1 MAIEASAI
9 LPADSLEELRI
20 QFNNL
25 VSDVDGITGGNSFVS
40 SIIFEGSTADANE
53 TTLTATDPTAD
64 RIITIPD
71 ATGTMVTT
79 GNAAVGTTTTSIGD
93 VDHVLVNDGGVLKK
107 ITASN
112 LVAGTASPVAA
123 DNITVGDSAVSIAT
137 SAGNITIDAQE
148 GDTDIIFKGTD
159 SSSDI
164 TALTLDMSDAGKAI
178 FNGAIS
184 ATTITLSADGGV
196 IVPDDGNIGSA
207 SSTAAMQISSGGI
220 VTFVDDIKIKDGGTI
235 GVASAADAMT
245 VSAAGIVTFK
255 DDILIKDG
263 GTIGV
268 ASAATAMTISAAG
281 IVTFVD
287 DILIK
292 DGGTIGVASSTSA
305 ITIASSG
312 IVTLVDDLLI
322 KDGGTIG
329 VASSTSAITI
339 ASSGIV
345 TLVDD
350 LLIKDGGTI
359 GAASSTGAITI
370 ASSGIVTFVD
380 DILIKDGGTIGVA
393 SSTSAI
399 TISSG
404 GIVTLV
410 DDLLLKDAC
419 TIGTATTAGAISIA
433 ADGLVNLATAAA
445 TVNSAVIRTAG
456 TDTIWIPAAAM
467 RPTSSNGCAA
477 ITDIETTS
485 GRPDM
490 QVLDFDPS
498 SDEHAQFQISM
509 PKSWNEGTITAQ
521 FYWTTTATD
530 TDGVSWAIQG
540 VCVSDNDTIDVAYG
554 TAIVV
559 DDSALG
565 AAEDL
570 CVTAA
575 TGAITIGGSP
585 AAGDLAFF
593 RVFRDVSDSNDDMG
607 EDARLIGVKIFFT
620 TNAATDA

>member
-9 LPADSLEELRI
+9 LPADSLEELRV

-25 VSDVDGITGGNSFVS
+25 ITDVDGISSGNSFVS
-40 SIIFEGSTADANE
+40 SIIFEGATADANE
-53 TTLTATDPTAD
+53 TVLFATDPTAD
-64 RIITIPD
+64 RVITLPD
-71 ATGTMVTT
+71 VTGTVITT
-79 GNAAVGTTTTSIGD
+79 ANASAGTTTTSAGD
-93 VDHVLVNDGGVLKK
+93 ADHVLINDGGVLKK
-107 ITASN
+107 ITRAN
-112 LVAGTASPVAA
+112 LGIGGTAGAVAA
-123 DNITVGDSAVSIAT
+123 DDISAGDAAVSIAT
-137 SAGNITIDAQE
+137 SSGSITIDAQA
-148 GDTDIIFKGTD
+148 GDADIIFKGTD
-159 SSSDI
+159 DSSDI

-184 ATTITLSADGGV
+184 ATTITLSADGGLLL
-196 IVPDDGNIGSA
+196 PNDGNIGSA
-207 SSTAAMQISSGGI
+207 GSTAAMQIASTGI
-220 VTFVDDIKIKDGGTI
+220 VTF
-235 GVASAADAMT
+235 A
-245 VSAAGIVTFK
+245 

-268 ASAATAMTISAAG
+268 ASTVDAMTISSAGIVTFKDDIILKDAATIGVASSTSAISIASTGIVTFIDDIVVKDAGTIGSASAPTAIGIASSG

-339 ASSGIV
+339 AS
-345 TLVDD
+345 T
-350 LLIKDGGTI
+350 
-359 GAASSTGAITI
+359 
-370 ASSGIVTFVD
+370 
-380 DILIKDGGTIGVA
+380 
-393 SSTSAI
+393 
-399 TISSG
+399 

-419 TIGTATTAGAISIA
+419 TIGTATTAGAIAIA
-433 ADGLVNLATAAA
+433 ADGTVDLATAGA
-445 TVNSAVIRTAG
+445 TVNSAVIKTAG
-456 TDTIWIPAAAM
+456 IDTIWIPAAAM
-467 RPTSSNGCAA
+467 RPTVSNGCAA
-477 ITDIETTS
+477 LTEVETTS

-490 QVLDFDPS
+490 QVLDFDTS
-498 SDEHAQFQISM
+498 ADEHAQFQISM
-509 PKSWNEGTITAQ
+509 PKSWNEGTVTAQ

-530 TDGVSWAIQG
+530 TDGVSWGIQG

-559 DDSALG
+559 DDAALG

-570 CVTAA
+570 CVSAATAA
-575 TGAITIGGSP
+575 ITLGGSP

-593 RVFRDVSDSNDDMG
+593 RVFRDVSDSNDTAA

-620 TNAATDA
+620 TDAATDA

>member
-9 LPADSLEELRI
+9 LPADSLEELRV

-25 VSDVDGITGGNSFVS
+25 ITDVDGISSGNSFVS
-40 SIIFEGSTADANE
+40 SIIFEGATADANE
-53 TTLTATDPTAD
+53 TVLFATDPTAD
-64 RIITIPD
+64 RVITLPD
-71 ATGTMVTT
+71 VTGTVITT
-79 GNAAVGTTTTSIGD
+79 GNASAGTTTTSAGD
-93 VDHVLVNDGGVLKK
+93 ADHVLINDGGVLKK
-107 ITASN
+107 ITRAN
-112 LVAGTASPVAA
+112 LGIGGTAGAVAA
-123 DNITVGDSAVSIAT
+123 DDISAGDAAVSIAT
-137 SAGNITIDAQE
+137 TSGSITIDAQA
-148 GDTDIIFKGTD
+148 GDADIIFKGTD
-159 SSSDI
+159 DSSDI

-184 ATTITLSADGGV
+184 ATTITLSADGGLLL
-196 IVPDDGNIGSA
+196 PNDGNIGSA
-207 SSTAAMQISSGGI
+207 GSTAAMQIASTGI
-220 VTFVDDIKIKDGGTI
+220 VTF
-235 GVASAADAMT
+235 A
-245 VSAAGIVTFK
+245 

-268 ASAATAMTISAAG
+268 ASTVDAMTISSAGIVTFKDDIILKDAATIGVASSTSAISIASTGIVSFIDDIAIKDGGTIGSASAPTAMTVSAAG
-281 IVTFVD
+281 IVTFLD

-292 DGGTIGVASSTSA
+292 DGGTIGAASSTGA

-339 ASSGIV
+339 AS
-345 TLVDD
+345 T
-350 LLIKDGGTI
+350 
-359 GAASSTGAITI
+359 
-370 ASSGIVTFVD
+370 
-380 DILIKDGGTIGVA
+380 
-393 SSTSAI
+393 
-399 TISSG
+399 

-419 TIGTATTAGAISIA
+419 TIGTATTAGAIAIA
-433 ADGLVNLATAAA
+433 ADGTVDLATAGA
-445 TVNSAVIRTAG
+445 TVNSAVIKTAG
-456 TDTIWIPAAAM
+456 IDTIWIPAAAM
-467 RPTSSNGCAA
+467 RPTVSNGCASL
-477 ITDIETTS
+477 TEVETTS

-490 QVLDFDPS
+490 QVLDFDTS
-498 SDEHAQFQISM
+498 ADEHAQFQISM
-509 PKSWNEGTITAQ
+509 PKSWNEGTVTAQ

-530 TDGVSWAIQG
+530 TDGVSWGIQG

-559 DDSALG
+559 DDAALG

-570 CVTAA
+570 CVSAATAA
-575 TGAITIGGSP
+575 ITLGGSP

-593 RVFRDVSDSNDDMG
+593 RVFRDVSDSNDTAA

-620 TNAATDA
+620 TDAATDA

>member
-9 LPADSLEELRI
+9 LPADSLEELRV

-25 VSDVDGITGGNSFVS
+25 ITDVDGISSGNSFVS

-53 TTLTATDPTAD
+53 TVLFATDPTAD
-64 RIITIPD
+64 RVITLPD
-71 ATGTMVTT
+71 VTGTVITT
-79 GNAAVGTTTTSIGD
+79 GNASAGTTTTSAGD
-93 VDHVLVNDGGVLKK
+93 ADHVLINDGGVLKK
-107 ITASN
+107 ITRAN
-112 LVAGTASPVAA
+112 LGIGGTAGAVAA
-123 DNITVGDSAVSIAT
+123 DDISAGDAAVSIAT
-137 SAGNITIDAQE
+137 TSGSITIDAQA
-148 GDTDIIFKGTD
+148 GDADIIFKGTD
-159 SSSDI
+159 DSSDI

-184 ATTITLSADGGV
+184 ATTITLSADGGLLL
-196 IVPDDGNIGSA
+196 PNDGNIGSA
-207 SSTAAMQISSGGI
+207 GSTAAMQIASTGI
-220 VTFVDDIKIKDGGTI
+220 VTF
-235 GVASAADAMT
+235 S
-245 VSAAGIVTFK
+245 

-268 ASAATAMTISAAG
+268 ASTVDAMTISSAGIVTFKDDIILKDAATIGVASSTSAISIASTGIVSFIDDIAIKDGGTIGSASAPTAMTVSAAG
-281 IVTFVD
+281 IVTFLD

-292 DGGTIGVASSTSA
+292 DGGTIGAASSTGA

-339 ASSGIV
+339 AS
-345 TLVDD
+345 T
-350 LLIKDGGTI
+350 
-359 GAASSTGAITI
+359 
-370 ASSGIVTFVD
+370 
-380 DILIKDGGTIGVA
+380 
-393 SSTSAI
+393 
-399 TISSG
+399 

-433 ADGLVNLATAAA
+433 ADGKVNLATAAA
-445 TVNSAVIRTAG
+445 TVNSAVIKTAG
-456 TDTIWIPAAAM
+456 IDTIWIPAAAM
-467 RPTSSNGCAA
+467 RPTVSNGCAA
-477 ITDIETTS
+477 LTEVETTS

-490 QVLDFDPS
+490 QVLDFDTS
-498 SDEHAQFQISM
+498 ADEHAQFQISM

-530 TDGVSWAIQG
+530 TDGVSWGIQG

-559 DDSALG
+559 DDAALG

-570 CVTAA
+570 CVSAATAA
-575 TGAITIGGSP
+575 ITLGGSP

-593 RVFRDVSDSNDDMG
+593 RVFRDVSDSNDTAA

-620 TNAATDA
+620 TDAATDA

>member
-9 LPADSLEELRI
+9 LPADSLEELRV

-25 VSDVDGITGGNSFVS
+25 ITDVDGISSGNSFVS
-40 SIIFEGSTADANE
+40 SIIFEGATADANE
-53 TTLTATDPTAD
+53 TVLFATDPTAD
-64 RIITIPD
+64 RVITLPD
-71 ATGTMVTT
+71 VTGTVITT
-79 GNAAVGTTTTSIGD
+79 GNASAGTTTTSAGD
-93 VDHVLVNDGGVLKK
+93 ADHVLINDGGVLKK
-107 ITASN
+107 ITRAN
-112 LVAGTASPVAA
+112 LGIGGTAGAVAA
-123 DNITVGDSAVSIAT
+123 DDISAGDAAVSIAT
-137 SAGNITIDAQE
+137 TSGSITIDAQA
-148 GDTDIIFKGTD
+148 GDADIIFKGTD
-159 SSSDI
+159 DTTDI

-184 ATTITLSADGGV
+184 ATTITLSADGGLLL
-196 IVPDDGNIGSA
+196 PNDGNIGSA
-207 SSTAAMQISSGGI
+207 GSTAAMQIASTGI
-220 VTFVDDIKIKDGGTI
+220 VTF
-235 GVASAADAMT
+235 A
-245 VSAAGIVTFK
+245 

-268 ASAATAMTISAAG
+268 ASTVDAMTISSAGIVTFKDDIILKDAATIGVASSTSAISIASTGIVTFIDDIVVKDAGTIGSASAPTAIGIASSG

-339 ASSGIV
+339 AS
-345 TLVDD
+345 T
-350 LLIKDGGTI
+350 
-359 GAASSTGAITI
+359 
-370 ASSGIVTFVD
+370 
-380 DILIKDGGTIGVA
+380 
-393 SSTSAI
+393 
-399 TISSG
+399 

-433 ADGLVNLATAAA
+433 ADGKVNLATAAA
-445 TVNSAVIRTAG
+445 TVNSAVIKTAG
-456 TDTIWIPAAAM
+456 IDTIWIPAAAM
-467 RPTSSNGCAA
+467 RPTVSNGCAA
-477 ITDIETTS
+477 LTEVETTS

-490 QVLDFDPS
+490 QVLDFDTS
-498 SDEHAQFQISM
+498 ADEHAQFQISM
-509 PKSWNEGTITAQ
+509 PKSWNEGTVTAQ

-530 TDGVSWAIQG
+530 TDGVSWGIQG

-559 DDSALG
+559 DDAALG

-570 CVTAA
+570 CVSAATAA
-575 TGAITIGGSP
+575 ITLGGSP

-593 RVFRDVSDSNDDMG
+593 RVFRYVSDSNDDMG

-620 TNAATDA
+620 TDAATDA

>member
-53 TTLTATDPTAD
+53 TVLFATDPTAD
-64 RIITIPD
+64 RVITLPD
-71 ATGTMVTT
+71 VTGTVITT
-79 GNAAVGTTTTSIGD
+79 ANASAGTTTTSAGD
-93 VDHVLVNDGGVLKK
+93 ADHVLINDGGVLKK
-107 ITASN
+107 ITRAN
-112 LVAGTASPVAA
+112 LGIGGTAGAVAA
-123 DNITVGDSAVSIAT
+123 DDISAGDAAVSIAT
-137 SAGNITIDAQE
+137 TSGSITIDAQA
-148 GDTDIIFKGTD
+148 GDADIVFKGTD
-159 SSSDI
+159 DSSDI

-184 ATTITLSADGGV
+184 ATTITLSADGGLLL
-196 IVPDDGNIGSA
+196 PNDGNIGSA
-207 SSTAAMQISSGGI
+207 GSTAAMQIASTGI
-220 VTFVDDIKIKDGGTI
+220 VTF
-235 GVASAADAMT
+235 A
-245 VSAAGIVTFK
+245 

-268 ASAATAMTISAAG
+268 ASTVDAMTISSAG
-281 IVTFVD
+281 IVTFKD
-287 DILIK
+287 DIILK
-292 DGGTIGVASSTSA
+292 DAATIGVASSTSA
-305 ITIASSG
+305 ISIASTGIVTFIDDIVVKDAGTIGSASAPTAIGIASSG

-359 GAASSTGAITI
+359 G
-370 ASSGIVTFVD
+370 
-380 DILIKDGGTIGVA
+380 VA

-399 TISSG
+399 TIAST

-477 ITDIETTS
+477 ITDVETTS

-509 PKSWNEGTITAQ
+509 PKSWNEGTITAS

-530 TDGVSWAIQG
+530 TDGVSWGIQG

-575 TGAITIGGSP
+575 TGAITLAGSP

>member
-9 LPADSLEELRI
+9 LPADSLEELRV

-25 VSDVDGITGGNSFVS
+25 ITDVDGISSGNSFVS
-40 SIIFEGSTADANE
+40 SIIFEGATADANE
-53 TTLTATDPTAD
+53 TVLFATDPTAD
-64 RIITIPD
+64 RVITLPD
-71 ATGTMVTT
+71 VTGTVITT
-79 GNAAVGTTTTSIGD
+79 GNASAGTTTTSAGD
-93 VDHVLVNDGGVLKK
+93 ADHVLINDGGVLKK
-107 ITASN
+107 ITRAN
-112 LVAGTASPVAA
+112 LGIGGTAGAVAA
-123 DNITVGDSAVSIAT
+123 DDISAGDAAVSIAT
-137 SAGNITIDAQE
+137 TSGSITIDAQA
-148 GDTDIIFKGTD
+148 GDADIIFKGTD
-159 SSSDI
+159 DSSDI

-184 ATTITLSADGGV
+184 ATTITLSADGGLLL
-196 IVPDDGNIGSA
+196 PNDGNIGSA
-207 SSTAAMQISSGGI
+207 GSTAAMQIASTGI
-220 VTFVDDIKIKDGGTI
+220 VTF
-235 GVASAADAMT
+235 A
-245 VSAAGIVTFK
+245 

-268 ASAATAMTISAAG
+268 ASTVDAMTISSAGIVTFKDDIILKDAATIGVASSTSAISIASTGIVSFIDDIAIKDGGTIGSASAPTAMTVSAAG

-339 ASSGIV
+339 AS
-345 TLVDD
+345 T
-350 LLIKDGGTI
+350 
-359 GAASSTGAITI
+359 
-370 ASSGIVTFVD
+370 
-380 DILIKDGGTIGVA
+380 
-393 SSTSAI
+393 
-399 TISSG
+399 

-433 ADGLVNLATAAA
+433 ADGKVNLATAAA
-445 TVNSAVIRTAG
+445 TVNSAVIKTAG
-456 TDTIWIPAAAM
+456 IDTIWIPAAAM
-467 RPTSSNGCAA
+467 RPTVSNGCAA
-477 ITDIETTS
+477 LTEVETTS

-490 QVLDFDPS
+490 QVLDFDTS
-498 SDEHAQFQISM
+498 ADEHAQFQISM
-509 PKSWNEGTITAQ
+509 PKSWNEGTVTAQ

-530 TDGVSWAIQG
+530 TDGVSWGIQG

-559 DDSALG
+559 DDAALG

-570 CVTAA
+570 CVSAATAA
-575 TGAITIGGSP
+575 ITLGGSP

-593 RVFRDVSDSNDDMG
+593 RVFRDVSDSNDTAA

-620 TNAATDA
+620 TDAATDA

>member
-9 LPADSLEELRI
+9 LPADSLEELRV

-25 VSDVDGITGGNSFVS
+25 ITDVDGISSGNSFVS
-40 SIIFEGSTADANE
+40 SIIFEGATADANE
-53 TTLTATDPTAD
+53 TVLFATDPTAD
-64 RIITIPD
+64 RVITLPD
-71 ATGTMVTT
+71 VTGTVITT
-79 GNAAVGTTTTSIGD
+79 ANASAGTTTTSAGD
-93 VDHVLVNDGGVLKK
+93 ADHVLINDGGVLKK
-107 ITASN
+107 ITRAN
-112 LVAGTASPVAA
+112 LGIGGTAGAVAA
-123 DNITVGDSAVSIAT
+123 DDISAGDAAVSIAT
-137 SAGNITIDAQE
+137 TSGSITIDAQA
-148 GDTDIIFKGTD
+148 GDADIIFKGTD
-159 SSSDI
+159 DSSDI

-184 ATTITLSADGGV
+184 ATTITLSADGGLLL
-196 IVPDDGNIGSA
+196 PNDGNIGSA
-207 SSTAAMQISSGGI
+207 GSTAAMQIASTGI
-220 VTFVDDIKIKDGGTI
+220 VTF
-235 GVASAADAMT
+235 A
-245 VSAAGIVTFK
+245 

-268 ASAATAMTISAAG
+268 ASTVDAMTISSAG
-281 IVTFVD
+281 IVTFKD
-287 DILIK
+287 DIILK
-292 DGGTIGVASSTSA
+292 DAATIGVASSTSA
-305 ITIASSG
+305 ISIASTG
-312 IVTLVDDLLI
+312 IVSFIDDIAI

-329 VASSTSAITI
+329 SASAPTAMTVSA
-339 ASSGIV
+339 AGIV
-345 TLVDD
+345 TFLDD
-350 LLIKDGGTI
+350 ILIKDGGTI

-399 TISSG
+399 TIAST

-467 RPTSSNGCAA
+467 RPTVSNGCAA
-477 ITDIETTS
+477 LTEVETTS

-490 QVLDFDPS
+490 QVLDFDGS

-521 FYWTTTATD
+521 FYWCSTATD

-559 DDSALG
+559 DDANLG

-570 CVTAA
+570 CVSAA
-575 TGAITIGGSP
+575 TGAITIAGSP

-593 RVFRDVSDSNDDMG
+593 RVFRDVSDSNDTAA

-620 TNAATDA
+620 TDAATDA

>member
-9 LPADSLEELRI
+9 LPADSLEELRV

-25 VSDVDGITGGNSFVS
+25 ITDVDGISSGNSFVS
-40 SIIFEGSTADANE
+40 SIIFEGATADANE
-53 TTLTATDPTAD
+53 TVLFATDPTAD
-64 RIITIPD
+64 RVITLPD
-71 ATGTMVTT
+71 VTGTVITT
-79 GNAAVGTTTTSIGD
+79 GNASAGTTTTSAGD
-93 VDHVLVNDGGVLKK
+93 ADHVLINDGGVLKK
-107 ITASN
+107 ITRAN
-112 LVAGTASPVAA
+112 LGIGGTAGAVAA
-123 DNITVGDSAVSIAT
+123 DDISAGDAAVSIAT
-137 SAGNITIDAQE
+137 TSGSITIDAQA
-148 GDTDIIFKGTD
+148 GDADIIFKGTD
-159 SSSDI
+159 DSSDI

-184 ATTITLSADGGV
+184 ATTITLSADGGLLL
-196 IVPDDGNIGSA
+196 PNDGNIGSA
-207 SSTAAMQISSGGI
+207 GSTAAMQIASTGI
-220 VTFVDDIKIKDGGTI
+220 VTF
-235 GVASAADAMT
+235 A
-245 VSAAGIVTFK
+245 

-268 ASAATAMTISAAG
+268 ASTVDAMTISSAGIVTFKDDIILKDAATIGVASSTSAISIASTGIVSFIDDIAIKDGGTIGSASAPTAMTVSAAG

-339 ASSGIV
+339 AS
-345 TLVDD
+345 T
-350 LLIKDGGTI
+350 
-359 GAASSTGAITI
+359 
-370 ASSGIVTFVD
+370 
-380 DILIKDGGTIGVA
+380 
-393 SSTSAI
+393 
-399 TISSG
+399 

-433 ADGLVNLATAAA
+433 ADGKVNLATAAA
-445 TVNSAVIRTAG
+445 TVNSAVIKTAG
-456 TDTIWIPAAAM
+456 IDTIWIPAAAM
-467 RPTSSNGCAA
+467 RPTVSNGCAA
-477 ITDIETTS
+477 LTEVETTS

-490 QVLDFDPS
+490 QVLDFDTS
-498 SDEHAQFQISM
+498 ADEHAQFQISM
-509 PKSWNEGTITAQ
+509 PKSWNEGTVTAQ

-530 TDGVSWAIQG
+530 TDGVSWGIQG

-559 DDSALG
+559 DDAALG

-570 CVTAA
+570 CVSAATAA
-575 TGAITIGGSP
+575 ITLGGSP

-620 TNAATDA
+620 TDAATDA

>member
-25 VSDVDGITGGNSFVS
+25 VTDVDGISGGNSFVS
-40 SIIFEGSTADANE
+40 SIIFEGSTADAYE
-53 TTLTATDPTAD
+53 TVLLATDPTAD
-64 RIITIPD
+64 NTITLPNV
-71 ATGTMVTT
+71 TGTILTT
-79 GNAAVGTTTTSIGD
+79 GNSAIGTTTTSLGD

-107 ITASN
+107 ITYAN
-112 LVAGTASPVAA
+112 LGVGAAAA
-123 DNITVGDSAVSIAT
+123 DDITAGDGAVSIAT
-137 SAGNITIDAQE
+137 SSGNITIDAQA

-159 SSSDI
+159 DTTDI
-164 TALTLDMSDAGKAI
+164 TALTLDMSEAGKAI
-178 FNGAIS
+178 FNGAIT
-184 ATTITLSADGGV
+184 ATTITLSADGGLLL
-196 IVPDDGNIGSA
+196 PNDGNIGSA
-207 SSTAAMQISSGGI
+207 GSTAAMQISSGGI
-220 VTFVDDIKIKDGGTI
+220 VTF
-235 GVASAADAMT
+235 A
-245 VSAAGIVTFK
+245 

-268 ASAATAMTISAAG
+268 ASSTSAITIASTGIVTLVDDLILKDTATIGVTSSTSAISIASTGIVTFIDDIVVKDAGTIGSASAPTAIGIASSG

-312 IVTLVDDLLI
+312 IVTFVDDLLI

-339 ASSGIV
+339 AS
-345 TLVDD
+345 T
-350 LLIKDGGTI
+350 
-359 GAASSTGAITI
+359 
-370 ASSGIVTFVD
+370 
-380 DILIKDGGTIGVA
+380 
-393 SSTSAI
+393 
-399 TISSG
+399 

-467 RPTSSNGCAA
+467 RPTSSNGCAS
-477 ITDIETTS
+477 ITDVETTS

-490 QVLDFDPS
+490 QVLDFDAS

-509 PKSWNEGTITAQ
+509 PKSWNEGTITAS
-521 FYWTTTATD
+521 FYWCSTATD
-530 TDGVSWAIQG
+530 TDGVSWGIQG

-554 TAIVV
+554 TAVVV
-559 DDSALG
+559 DDANLG

-570 CVTAA
+570 CVSAV
-575 TGAITIGGSP
+575 TGAVTLAGSP

-593 RVFRDVSDSNDDMG
+593 RVFRDVSDGNDTAT

>member
-9 LPADSLEELRI
+9 LPADSLEELRV

-25 VSDVDGITGGNSFVS
+25 ITDVDGISSGNSFVS
-40 SIIFEGSTADANE
+40 SIIFEGATADANE
-53 TTLTATDPTAD
+53 TVLFATDPTAD
-64 RIITIPD
+64 RVITLPD
-71 ATGTMVTT
+71 VTGTVITT
-79 GNAAVGTTTTSIGD
+79 GNASAGTTTTSAGD
-93 VDHVLVNDGGVLKK
+93 ADHVLINDGGVLKK
-107 ITASN
+107 ITRAN
-112 LVAGTASPVAA
+112 LGIGGTAGAVAA
-123 DNITVGDSAVSIAT
+123 DDISAGDAAVSIAT
-137 SAGNITIDAQE
+137 TSGSITIDAQA
-148 GDTDIIFKGTD
+148 GDADIIFKGTD
-159 SSSDI
+159 DSSDI

-184 ATTITLSADGGV
+184 ATTITLSADGGLLL
-196 IVPDDGNIGSA
+196 PNDGNIGSA
-207 SSTAAMQISSGGI
+207 GSTAAMQIASTGI
-220 VTFVDDIKIKDGGTI
+220 VTF
-235 GVASAADAMT
+235 A
-245 VSAAGIVTFK
+245 

-268 ASAATAMTISAAG
+268 ASTVDAMTISSAGIVTFKDDIILKDAATIGVASSTSAISIASTGIVSFIDDIAIKDGGTIGSASAPTAMTVSAAG
-281 IVTFVD
+281 IVTFLD

-292 DGGTIGVASSTSA
+292 DGGTIGAASSTGA

-339 ASSGIV
+339 AS
-345 TLVDD
+345 T
-350 LLIKDGGTI
+350 
-359 GAASSTGAITI
+359 
-370 ASSGIVTFVD
+370 
-380 DILIKDGGTIGVA
+380 
-393 SSTSAI
+393 
-399 TISSG
+399 

-433 ADGLVNLATAAA
+433 ADGKVNLATAAA
-445 TVNSAVIRTAG
+445 TVNSAVIKTAG
-456 TDTIWIPAAAM
+456 IDTIWIPAAAM
-467 RPTSSNGCAA
+467 RPTVSNGCAA
-477 ITDIETTS
+477 LTEVETTS

-490 QVLDFDPS
+490 QVLDFDTS
-498 SDEHAQFQISM
+498 ADEHAQFQISM
-509 PKSWNEGTITAQ
+509 PKSWNEGTVTAQ

-530 TDGVSWAIQG
+530 TDGVSWGIQG

-559 DDSALG
+559 DDAALG

-570 CVTAA
+570 CVSAATAA
-575 TGAITIGGSP
+575 ITLGGSP

-620 TNAATDA
+620 TDAATDA

>member
-9 LPADSLEELRI
+9 LPADSLEELRV

-25 VSDVDGITGGNSFVS
+25 ITDVDGISSGNSFVS
-40 SIIFEGSTADANE
+40 SIIFEGATADANE
-53 TTLTATDPTAD
+53 TVLFATDPTAD
-64 RIITIPD
+64 RVITLPD
-71 ATGTMVTT
+71 VTGTVITT
-79 GNAAVGTTTTSIGD
+79 ANASAGTTTTSAGD
-93 VDHVLVNDGGVLKK
+93 ADHVLINDGGVLKK
-107 ITASN
+107 ITRAN
-112 LVAGTASPVAA
+112 LGIGGTAGAVAA
-123 DNITVGDSAVSIAT
+123 DDISAGDAAVSIAT
-137 SAGNITIDAQE
+137 SSGSITIDAQA

-159 SSSDI
+159 DTTDI

-184 ATTITLSADGGV
+184 ATTITLSADGGLLL
-196 IVPDDGNIGSA
+196 PNDGNIGSA
-207 SSTAAMQISSGGI
+207 GSTAAMQIASTGI
-220 VTFVDDIKIKDGGTI
+220 VTF
-235 GVASAADAMT
+235 A
-245 VSAAGIVTFK
+245 

-268 ASAATAMTISAAG
+268 ASTVDAMTISSAGIVTFKDDIILKDAATIGVASSTSAISIASTGIVSFIDDIAIKDGGTIGSASAPTAMTVSAAG
-281 IVTFVD
+281 IVTFLD

-292 DGGTIGVASSTSA
+292 DGGTIGAASSTGA

-339 ASSGIV
+339 AS
-345 TLVDD
+345 T
-350 LLIKDGGTI
+350 
-359 GAASSTGAITI
+359 
-370 ASSGIVTFVD
+370 
-380 DILIKDGGTIGVA
+380 
-393 SSTSAI
+393 
-399 TISSG
+399 

-433 ADGLVNLATAAA
+433 ADGKVNLATAAA
-445 TVNSAVIRTAG
+445 TVNSAVIKTAG
-456 TDTIWIPAAAM
+456 IDTIWIPAAAM
-467 RPTSSNGCAA
+467 RPTVSNGCAA
-477 ITDIETTS
+477 LTEVETTS

-490 QVLDFDPS
+490 QVLDFDTS
-498 SDEHAQFQISM
+498 ADEHAQFQISM

-530 TDGVSWAIQG
+530 TDGVSWGIQG

-559 DDSALG
+559 DDAALG

-570 CVTAA
+570 CVSAATAA
-575 TGAITIGGSP
+575 ITLGGSP

-620 TNAATDA
+620 TDAATDA

>member
-9 LPADSLEELRI
+9 LPADSLEELRV

-25 VSDVDGITGGNSFVS
+25 ITDVDGISSGNSFVS

-53 TTLTATDPTAD
+53 TVLFATDPTAD
-64 RIITIPD
+64 RVITLPD
-71 ATGTMVTT
+71 VTGTVITT
-79 GNAAVGTTTTSIGD
+79 GNASAGTTTTSAGD
-93 VDHVLVNDGGVLKK
+93 ADHVLINDGGVLKK
-107 ITASN
+107 ITRAN
-112 LVAGTASPVAA
+112 LGIGGTAGAVAA
-123 DNITVGDSAVSIAT
+123 DDISAGDAAVSIAT
-137 SAGNITIDAQE
+137 TSGSITIDAQA
-148 GDTDIIFKGTD
+148 GDADIIFKGTD
-159 SSSDI
+159 DSSDI

-184 ATTITLSADGGV
+184 ATTITLSADGGLLL
-196 IVPDDGNIGSA
+196 PNDGNIGSA
-207 SSTAAMQISSGGI
+207 GSTAAMQIASTGI
-220 VTFVDDIKIKDGGTI
+220 VTF
-235 GVASAADAMT
+235 A
-245 VSAAGIVTFK
+245 

-268 ASAATAMTISAAG
+268 ASTVDAMTISSAGIVTFKDDIILKDAATIGVASSTSAISIASTGIVSFIDDIAIKDGGTIGSASAPTAMTVSAAG

-339 ASSGIV
+339 AS
-345 TLVDD
+345 T
-350 LLIKDGGTI
+350 
-359 GAASSTGAITI
+359 
-370 ASSGIVTFVD
+370 
-380 DILIKDGGTIGVA
+380 
-393 SSTSAI
+393 
-399 TISSG
+399 

-433 ADGLVNLATAAA
+433 ADGKVNLATAAA
-445 TVNSAVIRTAG
+445 TVNSAVIKTAG
-456 TDTIWIPAAAM
+456 IDTIWIPAAAM
-467 RPTSSNGCAA
+467 RPTVSNGCAA
-477 ITDIETTS
+477 LTEVETTS

-490 QVLDFDPS
+490 QVLDFDTS
-498 SDEHAQFQISM
+498 ADEHAQFQISM
-509 PKSWNEGTITAQ
+509 PKSWNEGTVTAQ

-530 TDGVSWAIQG
+530 TDGVSWGIQG

-559 DDSALG
+559 DDAALG

-570 CVTAA
+570 CVSAATAA
-575 TGAITIGGSP
+575 ITLGGSP

-620 TNAATDA
+620 TDAATDA

>member
-1 MAIEASAI
+1 MALEASAI

-25 VSDVDGITGGNSFVS
+25 VIDVDGIAGGNQFVS
-40 SIIFEGSTADANE
+40 SIVFEGSTADANE
-53 TTLTATDPTAD
+53 TTLTASDPSAD
-64 RIITIPD
+64 RVITIPD

-123 DNITVGDSAVSIAT
+123 DNITIGDDAVSIAT

-245 VSAAGIVTFK
+245 VSSAGIVTFK

-268 ASAATAMTISAAG
+268 ASAATAMTIASTG
-281 IVTFVD
+281 IVTFID
-287 DILIK
+287 DIVVK
-292 DGGTIGVASSTSA
+292 DAGTIGSASAPTA
-305 ITIASSG
+305 IG
-312 IVTLVDDLLI
+312 
-322 KDGGTIG
+322 
-329 VASSTSAITI
+329 
-339 ASSGIV
+339 
-345 TLVDD
+345 
-350 LLIKDGGTI
+350 
-359 GAASSTGAITI
+359 I

-399 TISSG
+399 TISSAG
-404 GIVTLV
+404 IVTLVDDLLIKDGGTIGVASSTSAITIASTGIVTLV

-433 ADGLVNLATAAA
+433 ADGTVNLATAGA
-445 TVNSAVIRTAG
+445 TVNSVAVKVAG
-456 TDTIWIPAAAM
+456 KESIWVPAASM
-467 RPTSSNGCAA
+467 YPSTTNGCAA
-477 ITDIETTS
+477 IAQVETTAL
-485 GRPDM
+485 RPDLKC
-490 QVLDFDPS
+490 LDFDPS
-498 SDEHAQFQISM
+498 SDEFAQFAVAF
-509 PKSWNEGTITAQ
+509 PKSWNEGTVTFQPFWTVTGTNTGTVAWQLGGIAASSDDSINTA
-521 FYWTTTATD
+521 FGTLVATTALAHSGTSND
-530 TDGVSWAIQG
+530 LMVSVESGA
-540 VCVSDNDTIDVAYG
+540 VTVA
-554 TAIVV
+554 
-559 DDSALG
+559 
-565 AAEDL
+565 
-570 CVTAA
+570 
-575 TGAITIGGSP
+575 GSP
-585 AAGDLAFF
+585 AAGDCCFF
-593 RVFRDVSDSNDDMG
+593 QINRDVSADNQSG
-607 EDARLIGVKIFFT
+607 DARLLGIKLLFT
-620 TNAATDA
+620 TDAANDA

>member
-9 LPADSLEELRI
+9 LPADSLEELRV

-25 VSDVDGITGGNSFVS
+25 ITDVDGISSGNSFVS
-40 SIIFEGSTADANE
+40 SIIFEGATADANE
-53 TTLTATDPTAD
+53 TVLFATDPTAD
-64 RIITIPD
+64 RVITLPD
-71 ATGTMVTT
+71 VTGTVITT
-79 GNAAVGTTTTSIGD
+79 ANASAGTTTTSAGD
-93 VDHVLVNDGGVLKK
+93 ADHVLINDGGVLKK
-107 ITASN
+107 ITRAN
-112 LVAGTASPVAA
+112 LGIGGTAGAVAA
-123 DNITVGDSAVSIAT
+123 DDISAGDAAVSIAT
-137 SAGNITIDAQE
+137 TSGSITIDAQA
-148 GDTDIIFKGTD
+148 GDADIIFKGTD
-159 SSSDI
+159 DSSDI

-184 ATTITLSADGGV
+184 ATTITLSADGGLLL
-196 IVPDDGNIGSA
+196 PNDGNIGSA
-207 SSTAAMQISSGGI
+207 GSTAAMQIASTGI
-220 VTFVDDIKIKDGGTI
+220 VTF
-235 GVASAADAMT
+235 A
-245 VSAAGIVTFK
+245 

-268 ASAATAMTISAAG
+268 ASTVDAMTISSAGIVTFKDDIILKDAATIGVASSTSAISIASTGIVSFIDDIAIKDGGTIGSASAPTAMTVSAAG

-339 ASSGIV
+339 AS
-345 TLVDD
+345 T
-350 LLIKDGGTI
+350 
-359 GAASSTGAITI
+359 
-370 ASSGIVTFVD
+370 
-380 DILIKDGGTIGVA
+380 
-393 SSTSAI
+393 
-399 TISSG
+399 

-433 ADGLVNLATAAA
+433 ADGKVNLATAAA
-445 TVNSAVIRTAG
+445 TVNSAVIKTAG
-456 TDTIWIPAAAM
+456 IDTIWIPAAAM
-467 RPTSSNGCAA
+467 RPTVSNGCAA
-477 ITDIETTS
+477 LTEVETTS

-490 QVLDFDPS
+490 QVLDFDTS
-498 SDEHAQFQISM
+498 ADEHAQFQISM

-530 TDGVSWAIQG
+530 TDGVSWGIQG

-559 DDSALG
+559 DDAALG

-570 CVTAA
+570 CVSAATAA
-575 TGAITIGGSP
+575 ITLGGSP

-593 RVFRDVSDSNDDMG
+593 RVFRDVSDSNDTAA

-620 TNAATDA
+620 TDAATDA

>member
-9 LPADSLEELRI
+9 LPADSLEELRV

-25 VSDVDGITGGNSFVS
+25 ITDVDGISSGNSFVS
-40 SIIFEGSTADANE
+40 SIIFEGATADANE
-53 TTLTATDPTAD
+53 TVLFATDPTAD
-64 RIITIPD
+64 RVITLPD
-71 ATGTMVTT
+71 VTGTVITT
-79 GNAAVGTTTTSIGD
+79 ANASAGTTTTSAGD
-93 VDHVLVNDGGVLKK
+93 ADHVLINDGGVLKK
-107 ITASN
+107 ITRAN
-112 LVAGTASPVAA
+112 LGIGGTAGAVAA
-123 DNITVGDSAVSIAT
+123 DDISAGDAAVSIAT
-137 SAGNITIDAQE
+137 TSGSITIDAQA
-148 GDTDIIFKGTD
+148 GDADIIFKGTD
-159 SSSDI
+159 DSSDI

-184 ATTITLSADGGV
+184 ATTITLSADGGLLL
-196 IVPDDGNIGSA
+196 PNDGNIGSA
-207 SSTAAMQISSGGI
+207 GSTAAMQIASTGI
-220 VTFVDDIKIKDGGTI
+220 VTF
-235 GVASAADAMT
+235 A
-245 VSAAGIVTFK
+245 

-268 ASAATAMTISAAG
+268 ASTVDAMTISSAGIVTFKDDIILKDAATIGVASSTSAISIASTGIVSFIDDIAIKDGGTIGSASAPTAMTVSAAG
-281 IVTFVD
+281 IVTFLD

-292 DGGTIGVASSTSA
+292 DGGTIGAASSTGA

-339 ASSGIV
+339 AS
-345 TLVDD
+345 T
-350 LLIKDGGTI
+350 
-359 GAASSTGAITI
+359 
-370 ASSGIVTFVD
+370 
-380 DILIKDGGTIGVA
+380 
-393 SSTSAI
+393 
-399 TISSG
+399 

-433 ADGLVNLATAAA
+433 ADGKVNLATAAA
-445 TVNSAVIRTAG
+445 TVNSAVIKTAG
-456 TDTIWIPAAAM
+456 IDTIWIPAAAM
-467 RPTSSNGCAA
+467 RPTVSNGCAA
-477 ITDIETTS
+477 LTEVETTS

-490 QVLDFDPS
+490 QVLDFDTS
-498 SDEHAQFQISM
+498 ADEHAQFQISM
-509 PKSWNEGTITAQ
+509 PKSWNKGTVTAQ

-530 TDGVSWAIQG
+530 TDGVSWGIQG

-559 DDSALG
+559 DDAALG

-570 CVTAA
+570 CVSAATAA
-575 TGAITIGGSP
+575 ITLGGSP

-593 RVFRDVSDSNDDMG
+593 RVFRDVSDSNDTAA

-620 TNAATDA
+620 TDAATDA

>member
-9 LPADSLEELRI
+9 LPADSLEELRV

-25 VSDVDGITGGNSFVS
+25 ITDVDGISSGNSFVS
-40 SIIFEGSTADANE
+40 SIIFEGATADANE
-53 TTLTATDPTAD
+53 TVLFATDPTAD
-64 RIITIPD
+64 RVITLPD
-71 ATGTMVTT
+71 VTGTVITT
-79 GNAAVGTTTTSIGD
+79 ANASAGTTTTSAGD
-93 VDHVLVNDGGVLKK
+93 ADHVLINDGGVLKK
-107 ITASN
+107 ITRAN
-112 LVAGTASPVAA
+112 LGIGGTAGAVAA
-123 DNITVGDSAVSIAT
+123 DDISAGDAAVSIAT
-137 SAGNITIDAQE
+137 TSGSITIDAQA
-148 GDTDIIFKGTD
+148 GDADIIFKGTD
-159 SSSDI
+159 DSSDI

-184 ATTITLSADGGV
+184 ATTITLSADGGLLL
-196 IVPDDGNIGSA
+196 PNDGNIGSA
-207 SSTAAMQISSGGI
+207 GSTAAMQIASTGI
-220 VTFVDDIKIKDGGTI
+220 VTF
-235 GVASAADAMT
+235 A
-245 VSAAGIVTFK
+245 

-268 ASAATAMTISAAG
+268 ASTVDAMTISSAGIVTFKDDIILKDAATIGVASSTSAISIASTGIVSFIDDIAIKDGGTIGSASAPTAMTVSAAG

-339 ASSGIV
+339 AS
-345 TLVDD
+345 T
-350 LLIKDGGTI
+350 
-359 GAASSTGAITI
+359 
-370 ASSGIVTFVD
+370 
-380 DILIKDGGTIGVA
+380 
-393 SSTSAI
+393 
-399 TISSG
+399 

-433 ADGLVNLATAAA
+433 ADGKVNLATAAA
-445 TVNSAVIRTAG
+445 TVNSAVIKTAG
-456 TDTIWIPAAAM
+456 IDTIWIPAAAM
-467 RPTSSNGCAA
+467 RPTVSNGCAA
-477 ITDIETTS
+477 LTEVETTS

-490 QVLDFDPS
+490 QVLDFDTS
-498 SDEHAQFQISM
+498 ADEHAQFQISM
-509 PKSWNEGTITAQ
+509 PKSWNEGTVTAQ

-530 TDGVSWAIQG
+530 TDGVSWGIQG

-559 DDSALG
+559 DDAALG

-570 CVTAA
+570 CVSAATAA
-575 TGAITIGGSP
+575 ITLGGSP

-593 RVFRDVSDSNDDMG
+593 RVFRDVSDSNDTAA

-620 TNAATDA
+620 TDAATDA